1 MNIKQYFAH
10 LGYWVRTF
18 PRWSDNEHTTTGIA
32 GSGEYYCLLCDF
44 VEIEKPNKDIQREAT
59 PRREIKKPQ
68 GFAWKTQAIVD

>member
-18 PRWSDNEHTTTGIA
+18 PRWDDNEHTTTGIA

-44 VEIEKPNKDIQREAT
+44 VEIEKPNKACT
-59 PRREIKKPQ
+59 GRRESRRKLVDC
-68 GFAWKTQAIVD
+68 FAVVSFQLRRQ

>member
-44 VEIEKPNKDIQREAT
+44 VEIEKPNKACT
-59 PRREIKKPQ
+59 GRRTTAPKKGSKSGKRSGKLRRQ
-68 GFAWKTQAIVD
+68 